1 MNAEIPPTAKTAD
14 DRKPSWDGRVQNDRR
29 TRPTPWFS
37 RYTLI
42 GRRRR
47 NRRATDPS
55 HGYYVDRAEGTW
67 LGALVTIVALILLD
81 GGLTLYIL
89 ANGGSEVNPIMNWV
103 YGAGWEWFMG
113 VKVATAVIIFP
124 FLSVHRFF
132 DTARTGGI
140 VLLVAYSCVMLVHV
154 HTLLRIHF

>member
-1 MNAEIPPTAKTAD
+1 MNAETHAAAKTAHP
-14 DRKPSWDGRVQNDRR
+14 RQASWDGRERNDRR
-29 TRPTPWFS
+29 THPTPWFS

-55 HGYYVDRAEGTW
+55 QAYYVDRADGAW
-67 LGALVTIVALILLD
+67 FGALMAITAMILLD

-113 VKVATAVIIFP
+113 VKVATAVVIFP

-132 DTARTGGI
+132 GTARTGGL
-140 VLLVAYSCVMLVHV
+140 VLLVAYGCVMLVHV
-154 HTLLRIHF
+154 HTLLKIHL

>member
-1 MNAEIPPTAKTAD
+1 MNAEIQPTAKTAHH
-14 DRKPSWDGRVQNDRR
+14 RKPRWDGRERVDRR

-37 RYTLI
+37 RYTLF

-55 HGYYVDRAEGTW
+55 HGYYVDRADGAW
-67 LGALVTIVALILLD
+67 LGALLTIVTLILLD

-103 YGAGWEWFMG
+103 YGAGWGWFLG
-113 VKVATAVIIFP
+113 VKVATAAIIFP

-132 DTARTGGI
+132 DTARTGGM
-140 VLLVAYSCVMLVHV
+140 VLLVAYGGVMLVHV